1 MSISCYTLTLT
12 QTNFP
17 HGAYM
22 RLHETGEISCF
33 FRLWPICSLPFQIA
47 NLQPKRKA
55 QRRWIVEIFSKRKKS
70 EKKTKSDV
78 YLVLLLVPINIF
90 FCIHCISAA
99 YFQGYPFVKLLL
111 LNLQKLHFSH
121 AKECTLFKVS

>member
-1 MSISCYTLTLT
+1 
-12 QTNFP
+12 
-17 HGAYM
+17 M

-90 FCIHCISAA
+90 FAFTA
-99 YFQGYPFVKLLL
+99 
-111 LNLQKLHFSH
+111 
-121 AKECTLFKVS
+121 